1 MSIVPMPPEKVEAAI
16 FAQLIIQ
23 HWIDEMRARKQQA
36 ADAGLSAERYTHN
49 QSLWMLQ
56 ACEQLFDAAMRGD
69 YEYLTAAS
77 KGIEGA
83 PVSADPETDN
93 DVLLRV
99 CRDLSFFYDNDAE
112 KVETAMVFIENIE
125 VVMGSFKKPVP
136 MPPAP
141 TMNRAARRQAA
152 KRR

>member
-23 HWIDEMRARKQQA
+23 NWIDEIRARKQQVT
-36 ADAGLSAERYTHN
+36 DAGLNAERHTLNHS
-49 QSLWMLQ
+49 QWMLQ

-83 PVSADPETDN
+83 PVFTDPETDN
-93 DVLLRV
+93 DIFTRIGK
-99 CRDLSFFYDNDAE
+99 DLTSLYEGDAE
-112 KVETAMVFIENIE
+112 KVETAMSFIENIDL
-125 VVMGSFKKPVP
+125 VMDLFNKPA
-136 MPPAP
+136 PPAP
-141 TMNRAARRQAA
+141 VQPMNRAARRRAA
-152 KRR
+152 RG

>member
-1 MSIVPMPPEKVEAAI
+1 MPPEKVEAAI

-23 HWIDEMRARKQQA
+23 NWIDEMRTRKQEV
-36 ADAGLSAERYTHN
+36 ADAGLTAERHTLNHS
-49 QSLWMLQ
+49 QWMLQ

-83 PVSADPETDN
+83 PVFSDPETDN
-93 DVLLRV
+93 DIFTRIGKDITSL
-99 CRDLSFFYDNDAE
+99 YDGDE
-112 KVETAMVFIENIE
+112 DKVETAMIFIENIE
-125 VVMGSFKKPVP
+125 LLMDSFNK
-136 MPPAP
+136 PAP
-141 TMNRAARRQAA
+141 QMNRAARRQAA

>member
-1 MSIVPMPPEKVEAAI
+1 MSIIPMPPEKVEAAI

-23 HWIDEMRARKQQA
+23 NWIDEMRTRKQEV
-36 ADAGLSAERYTHN
+36 ADAGLTAERHTLNHS
-49 QSLWMLQ
+49 QWMLQ

-83 PVSADPETDN
+83 PVSTDPETDN
-93 DVLLRV
+93 DIFTRIGKDITSL
-99 CRDLSFFYDNDAE
+99 YDGDE
-112 KVETAMVFIENIE
+112 DKVETAMIFIENIE
-125 VVMGSFKKPVP
+125 LLMDSFNK
-136 MPPAP
+136 PAP
-141 TMNRAARRQAA
+141 QMNRAARRQAA

>member
-1 MSIVPMPPEKVEAAI
+1 MSIIPMPPEKVEAAI

-23 HWIDEMRARKQQA
+23 NWIDEMRTRKQEV
-36 ADAGLSAERYTHN
+36 ADAGLTAERHTLNHS
-49 QSLWMLQ
+49 QWMLQ

-83 PVSADPETDN
+83 PVFSDPETDN
-93 DVLLRV
+93 DIFTRIGKDITSL
-99 CRDLSFFYDNDAE
+99 YDGDE
-112 KVETAMVFIENIE
+112 DKVETAMIFIENIE
-125 VVMGSFKKPVP
+125 LLMDSFNK
-136 MPPAP
+136 PAP
-141 TMNRAARRQAA
+141 QMNRAARRQAA